1 MILFYFI
8 YYYINSVDILSSF
21 TININKLKITII
33 HSYINITVNI
43 ISTLYKFDLRF
54 AQLPIYNLFKCPL

>member
-33 HSYINITVNI
+33 QSITVNI
-43 ISTLYKFDLRF
+43 NSYLYKFDLRS
-54 AQLPIYNLFKCPL
+54 AQSPFYKS